1 MLYTIDK
8 KRIAEHR
15 AFISSMQERE
25 KRTPARNIKVI
36 IIPMFHFIK
45 KANNLFIVIY
55 RSKNLQD
62 PPYPTLLH
70 IRGTGFNATAR
81 YFSYITCS
89 HIAEKSGCQVIDL
102 DHHLAPEYPYPRP
115 FKDVYTSYK
124 SIIHHANSLQIDI
137 NKIAISGYSSGG
149 NLAALLTIRAKK
161 DKRPVALQIL
171 ISPLLDLSRSLKK
184 YVKYENKDSFPNPL
198 ADWFIELYLQS
209 KFYLHSS
216 PEISPFW
223 SNFLFNWPPT
233 YFLFGEN
240 DRFRSD
246 SEEFYTKLTQFG
258 FWAHK
263 SVLKKKNH
271 SVFWQKMNVLE
282 TVSAQLQMGL
292 CLTKIPRQNFSFLLA
307 DDEPIDLEK
316 KHQHSFQKKN

>member
-1 MLYTIDK
+1 MFNNTDMDK
-8 KRIAEHR
+8 AHMFLRYLARATKEATREVEISPRLSDRITKLSKRLDK
-15 AFISSMQERE
+15 FIQLQE
-25 KRTPARNIKVI
+25 T
-36 IIPMFHFIK
+36 K
-45 KANNLFIVIY
+45 KL
-55 RSKNLQD
+55 
-62 PPYPTLLH
+62 
-70 IRGTGFNATAR
+70 ATA
-81 YFSYITCS
+81 SKEDIKAMLES
-89 HIAEKSGCQVIDL
+89 DL
-102 DHHLAPEYPYPRP
+102 ARVKNVL
-115 FKDVYTSYK
+115 
-124 SIIHHANSLQIDI
+124 IQ
-137 NKIAISGYSSGG
+137 
-149 NLAALLTIRAKK
+149 AKK
-161 DKRPVALQIL
+161 EKLPVVLQIL

-209 KFYLHSS
+209 EFNLHSS

-246 SEEFYTKLTQFG
+246 SEVFYTKLTQFG

-263 SVLKKKNH
+263 SVFKKENH

-292 CLTKIPRQNFSFLLA
+292 FLTKIPRQNFSFLLA

-316 KHQHSFQKKN
+316 KHQHCFQKKN